1 MLQYEKLTRAELIR
15 QLRSLEALPDA
26 GTGELRRLVYE
37 LQVQQVELETQNRE
51 LREAQQALEE
61 SRNRYADFYD
71 FSPAAYVTLTDEGL
85 IAEINLT
92 AARLLGQFR
101 TLLPGKAFVTFV
113 ARPDAVKFLHHLHQ
127 CRQAETGV
135 IAELTLATAGRT
147 VQVQLTTIRAN
158 QSEGHLFR
166 TVIIDLSERK
176 QREADLE
183 RTNEQLRELSS
194 RLHSAIEQERARI
207 AREIHDELG
216 AMLTA
221 IKMDLSWCAK
231 TMANAADFPV
241 EKVAA
246 LIQSVDAAIQTVR
259 KIATDLRP
267 SLLDTMG
274 LWAAI
279 EWQAQQMQEK
289 LGIPCEV
296 EISGRE
302 LTLEQDLATAVFRI
316 VQEALTNIARHA
328 AASKIRVTVATGPA
342 ELLLEVKDNGRGI
355 TPAQILDQKAWG
367 LLGMQERARTF
378 GGKITIS
385 GMPGKGTR
393 VSLHVPSKGQP

>member
-1 MLQYEKLTRAELIR
+1 M
-15 QLRSLEALPDA
+15 
-26 GTGELRRLVYE
+26 
-37 LQVQQVELETQNRE
+37 
-51 LREAQQALEE
+51 
-61 SRNRYADFYD
+61 
-71 FSPAAYVTLTDEGL
+71 
-85 IAEINLT
+85 
-92 AARLLGQFR
+92 
-101 TLLPGKAFVTFV
+101 
-113 ARPDAVKFLHHLHQ
+113 
-127 CRQAETGV
+127 
-135 IAELTLATAGRT
+135 
-147 VQVQLTTIRAN
+147 
-158 QSEGHLFR
+158 
-166 TVIIDLSERK
+166 IIDLSERK

-385 GMPGKGTR
+385 GMPGKGTL